1 MEESLYLETMKMAQ
15 ILALK
20 LYLHDTYGPV
30 NLDEG
35 DKPVEKA
42 SEKEFDVYYRGFLQ
56 FTNKGIC
63 YIG

>member
-1 MEESLYLETMKMAQ
+1 MAQ

-20 LYLHDTYGPV
+20 LCLHDTYGPV

-42 SEKEFDVYYRGFLQ
+42 SEKEFDVYYNGFLT
-56 FTNKGIC
+56 FTNQGIAHFS
-63 YIG
+63 